1 MGQDTVRGLFAFIEA
16 SPTAYHAVDQMRG
29 KLEKEGY
36 QRLSEGQEW
45 TLQPGGNYY
54 VIRGG
59 SSLIAFRVPRG
70 AVKGFHIVASHSD
83 SPGLKLK
90 ENPEM
95 DTDGGL
101 VKLNVEKYGGM
112 LCSTWFDRPLGI
124 AGRLLLHQGG
134 RLISRLIDLGR
145 DVCLIPSLAIHMNR
159 EANNGI
165 KYNVQKD
172 LLPLYRSQSG
182 RRSLLDQAAAAAET
196 ERERIAGYDLF
207 VYNRMKGSVW
217 GGDGEFISISR
228 LDDLQ
233 CAYASLE
240 AFLAAKEGGSIPVH
254 CVFDNEEVGSMTR
267 QGADSTFLS
276 DVLARIGGSLGK
288 TPAGYRQMLAMSFL
302 VSADNAH
309 GVHPNYEDQSCP
321 TNRPRLNGGV
331 VLKFSANQRYA
342 TDGFS
347 AAVFRQICGQ
357 AQVPCQV
364 FANRSDMAGGSTL
377 GSLSGTQ
384 VSIPAVDIGLAQL
397 AMHSAYETGGSRDT
411 DHLIR
416 ALREF
421 YQCSVSE
428 EADGSYI
435 LI

>member
-1 MGQDTVRGLFAFIEA
+1 MEQSTVKGLFEFIEA
-16 SPTAYHAVDQMRG
+16 SPTAYHAVERM
-29 KLEKEGY
+29 KKELEGQGY
-36 QRLSEGQEW
+36 QELSERGEW
-45 TLQPGGNYY
+45 KLKDGGRYY
-54 VIRGG
+54 VVRNG
-59 SSLIAFRVPRG
+59 SSLTAFRIPHG
-70 AVKGFHIVASHSD
+70 TVKGFQIAASHSD

-95 DTDGGL
+95 EADGGL

-124 AGRLLLHQGG
+124 AGRLLIHQGG
-134 RLISRLIDLGR
+134 RLVSKLIDLGG

-159 EANNGI
+159 NANEGI

-172 LLPLYRSQSG
+172 MLPLYRSQGG
-182 RRSLLDQAAAAAET
+182 RKGLMDQAAAAAGT

-217 GGDGEFISISR
+217 GGSGEFISIGR

-233 CAYASLE
+233 CAYASLR
-240 AFLAAKEGGSIPVH
+240 AFLDAKEGGSIPVL

-276 DVLARIGGSLGK
+276 DVLVRVSESLGK
-288 TPAGYRQMLAMSFL
+288 TAAGYRRMLAMSFM

-309 GVHPNYEDQSCP
+309 GVHPNYGDRSCP
-321 TNRPRLNGGV
+321 TNKPVLNGGV
-331 VLKFSANQRYA
+331 VIKFSANQRYS

-347 AAVFRQICGQ
+347 AAVFRQVCGQ
-357 AQVPCQV
+357 AGVPCQV
-364 FANRSDMAGGSTL
+364 FANRSDMPGGSTL

-384 VSIPAVDIGLAQL
+384 VSIPTADIGLAQL

-411 DHLIR
+411 AYLIK